1 MEVVVLQKGLT
12 EPKEYYKTFV
22 ADPDNPV
29 ETTTNISEARHWD
42 SDGSTKSV
50 SKVKRFA
57 DRNNLTERGFKPKTV
72 SI

>member
-22 ADPDNPV
+22 ADPDDPV
-29 ETTTNISEARHWD
+29 KTTNDPSEARHWD
-42 SDGSTKSV
+42 SDGSTRSV

-57 DRNNLTERGFKPKTV
+57 DRNSLTERGFKPKRV